1 MTSPFERRLYPR
13 VPTTGRSGVLETS
26 TAPRRSARQKVDVRD
41 ISHEGACCTGAAC
54 DLAPGARVRLT
65 LPSRRLLGRR
75 VRIEGTV
82 VRVDFSQSV
91 YGIRFA
97 AVRPRAAI
105 ARYVE
110 REGRIAHVH
119 AGRGPAYGWAVARA
133 LRLLATDLQAQ
144 EAAAPRVLVITS
156 PAPGEGKSF
165 LAAGI
170 AVELARGGTPVL
182 LVDADL
188 HKPSLH
194 ATFGVSGTPG
204 VAQML
209 SRPQSTPID
218 TCLRP
223 TPLGVTLLPAGAAG
237 IGANLTRG
245 EGDAF
250 TRLLRTL
257 PYSTIVIDT
266 PPALAAAE
274 TLMLAGAADDVILAV
289 RSGHTRE
296 RDLRRAVDL
305 LTRHHAPLRGMVLN
319 DYRDPTRLE
328 PGPGNKEALEY
339 AGSLQLDAAAAAVTT
354 AAPGVRPAG
363 A

>member
-1 MTSPFERRLYPR
+1 VTSPFERRLYPR
-13 VPTTGRSGVLETS
+13 VPTAGRSGVLEIS
-26 TAPRRSARQKVDVRD
+26 SARRRSARQKVGVLD
-41 ISHEGACCTGAAC
+41 ISHEGACCTGAGG
-54 DLAPGARVRLT
+54 DLAPGTRVRLT
-65 LPSRRLLGRR
+65 LPSRRLFGRR

-82 VRVDFSQSV
+82 VRVDFGQSM

-105 ARYVE
+105 AQYVE
-110 REGRIAHVH
+110 RAGRIAHVH

-133 LRLLATDLQAQ
+133 LRLLATDLQAEQ
-144 EAAAPRVLVITS
+144 NAAPRVLVVTS
-156 PAPGEGKSF
+156 PAPAEGKSF

-188 HKPSLH
+188 HKPSIH
-194 ATFGVSGTPG
+194 ATFAVSGTPG

-209 SRPQSTPID
+209 SRPESTPID

-223 TPLGVTLLPAGAAG
+223 TPLGVTVLPAGAAG
-237 IGANLTRG
+237 IGATLTRATG
-245 EGDAF
+245 EAF
-250 TRLLRTL
+250 ARGLRTL
-257 PYSTIVIDT
+257 PFSTIVIDT
-266 PPALAAAE
+266 PPVLAAAE
-274 TLMLAGAADDVILAV
+274 TLMLAGAADDVILTV

-328 PGPGNKEALEY
+328 PGPGKKEGLEY
-339 AGSLQLDAAAAAVTT
+339 AGSLQLDAPTAAVT